1 MKIDMILVFAIVV
14 GLVAVPYALFILFGS
29 GNSKKIEKQIKE
41 EAKKNNLNIN
51 HSEKW
56 SSRYLS
62 LDTVANKLLFSKT
75 RGEELEHQH
84 IDLNTITRIVTLED
98 RTSKRIDGK
107 MHDTLEKLSLEF
119 ISKENA
125 QPIVINFYDS
135 TLDATQNYEMN
146 RVNKWKELIEKQLK
160 LSAKHSKA
168 A

>member
-29 GNSKKIEKQIKE
+29 GNSKKIEKQIQE

-62 LDTVANKLLFSKT
+62 LDTVANKLLFSRT
-75 RGEELEHQH
+75 RGEELVNQH
-84 IDLNTITRIVTLED
+84 IDLNTIARIVVLED

-125 QPIVINFYDS
+125 QSILINFYDS

-160 LSAKHSKA
+160 LNAKHSKA

>member
-41 EAKKNNLNIN
+41 EANKNNLNIN
-51 HSEKW
+51 HREKW
-56 SSRYLS
+56 ASRYLS
-62 LDTVANKLLFSKT
+62 LDSIANKLLFSRT
-75 RGEELEHQH
+75 RGEQLVHQY
-84 IDLNTITRIVTLED
+84 IDLNTITRIVVLED
-98 RTSKRIDGK
+98 RISKRIDGK
-107 MHDTLEKLSLEF
+107 MHDTLEKLSLEL
-119 ISKENA
+119 ISKENV
-125 QPIVINFYDS
+125 QSIVINFYDS

-160 LSAKHSKA
+160 LNAKHSKA

>member
-62 LDTVANKLLFSKT
+62 LDTVANKLLFSRT
-75 RGEELEHQH
+75 RGEELVHQH
-84 IDLNTITRIVTLED
+84 IDLNTI
-98 RTSKRIDGK
+98 
-107 MHDTLEKLSLEF
+107 
-119 ISKENA
+119 SKENA
-125 QPIVINFYDS
+125 QSILINFYDS

-160 LSAKHSKA
+160 LNAKHSKA

>member
-62 LDTVANKLLFSKT
+62 LDTVANKFLFSRT

-84 IDLNTITRIVTLED
+84 IDLNTITRIVVLED

-125 QPIVINFYDS
+125 QSIVINFYDS

-146 RVNKWKELIEKQLK
+146 RLNKWKELIEKQLK
-160 LSAKHSKA
+160 LNAKHSKA